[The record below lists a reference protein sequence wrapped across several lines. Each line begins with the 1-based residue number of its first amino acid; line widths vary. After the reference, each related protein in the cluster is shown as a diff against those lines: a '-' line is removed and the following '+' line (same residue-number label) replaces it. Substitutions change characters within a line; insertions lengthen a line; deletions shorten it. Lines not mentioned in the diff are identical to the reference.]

1 MKRFIFS
8 IACWLGC
15 ASGAL
20 AQAQVPYLEEVRALG
35 LISGQGLACGASKF
49 DTFEMLARAILI
61 TKASSDR
68 QQAEGMNVYNTAK
81 ADAYISKQMDGFYE
95 CDRIN
100 RRFDG
105 QAIFQATLY
114 ADGTI
119 KMPDGQI
126 FTPRNP
132 YDATLVY
139 NKGENGRDV
148 AQKIYQRQANKKI
161 PLQAVQFRTDNAP
174 VANPGYV
181 SGQSAPAIIEP
192 AGFAGVELQ
201 EVGTYTAESDVSS
214 STSSYR
220 GESSIGHITHSY

>member
-1 MKRFIFS
+1 MIKFVFS
-8 IACWLGC
+8 IACWLGSVSV
-15 ASGAL
+15 AF

-35 LISGQGLACGASKF
+35 LVSGQGMACGASKF

-68 QQAEGMNVYNTAK
+68 QQAEGMKVYNEAK

-95 CDRIN
+95 CDKIN

-105 QAIFQATLY
+105 QPIFQATLY

-139 NKGENGRDV
+139 NKEDDGRKV
-148 AQKIYQRQANKKI
+148 AQKIYQKQANKQVPMK
-161 PLQAVQFRTDNAP
+161 AVQFKTDGAP
-174 VANPGYV
+174 VSNPGYV
-181 SGQSAPAIIEP
+181 SGQSAPAILEP
-192 AGFAGVELQ
+192 VGFGGVALQ
-201 EVGTYTAESDVSS
+201 EVGAYTSESE
-214 STSSYR
+214 TSSYR
-220 GESSIGHITHSY
+220 GESSIGHITRSY